1 MGRHK
6 KKERDTKMTYYLC
19 GSVGVLNGYAHDPD
33 RKMMTVNFEPHLS
46 GTLSADKNYYP
57 VQDGKAICPADKI
70 ETAKDLSFIDSK
82 GKVYA
87 LETVGGDLRGLVR
100 SLAGD
105 VGKLQVK
112 LAEQEKRLAVIEKDF
127 YPKDNGLF

>member
-1 MGRHK
+1 
-6 KKERDTKMTYYLC
+6 MTYHLY
-19 GSVGVLNGYAHDPD
+19 GTVGVLNGYAPDPN
-33 RKMMTVNFEPHLS
+33 RKMLTVCFDPCLS

-57 VQDGKAICPADKI
+57 VQGGKAICPADKI
-70 ETAKDLSFIDSK
+70 ETARDLSFIDSK

-105 VGKLQVK
+105 VCKLQNK
-112 LAEQEKRLAVIEKDF
+112 LAEQEKRLAKIEKDF